1 MPQDSAY
8 WQWTEWY
15 IYIYFQSVSESQWYF
30 ILQSFDKYI
39 FPLFLFTYF
48 PFFIAFFNLFFFLNL
63 FSLVYI
69 NFPFC
74 PFILL
79 IFPCFY
85 LFLPF
90 FFLLIPLFVY
100 LSLLFVYLSPPF
112 FFTYFPLFFFF
123 ISSNP
128 FLFSQP
134 TILQPQRAY
143 FWVIWTKTIDFGTT
157 VFVYTFI
164 FKYPNAI
171 TDSRS
176 WKGRQFFFFF

>member
-100 LSLLFVYLSPPF
+100 LSPPF
-112 FFTYFPLFFFF
+112 FFYLFSPFFLFYFLQPFFIFTANHSATPKSIFLSHLDKDHWFWNNCLCLHFHFQISKCNNWFQKLKREAIFFFF
-123 ISSNP
+123 
-128 FLFSQP
+128 
-134 TILQPQRAY
+134 
-143 FWVIWTKTIDFGTT
+143 
-157 VFVYTFI
+157 
-164 FKYPNAI
+164 
-171 TDSRS
+171 
-176 WKGRQFFFFF
+176 